1 MARKSN
7 ALIATQAATVVN
19 AVATRPDMNPAMQ
32 AIVGE
37 IGNLFSEA
45 QEASVTAFWQIG
57 QRISMVAQD
66 PDKYLTAAQKA
77 AQVDPT
83 AVLISQFTPT
93 YSIDQLRAAETFYE
107 RYPSERALKRLLE
120 LRSPGNPTWRIST
133 SHVNLLTQIADDEK
147 RAALEE
153 KCAEEALTVKT
164 LATELQEQKGGK
176 TSNGGRPHKAPA
188 GLKNQLHD
196 FVQAVR
202 RFVGRSESLWL
213 GEENLYDAYVNSSP
227 TKREGVPAEHWAEI
241 GELLT
246 KLSDCVG
253 DHVGMYNKALEAL
266 EPADKP
272 AEENDDEEDSDL
284 AASARRAAAA
294 AAAARRKNNITR

>member
-7 ALIATQAATVVN
+7 ALIATQAAKVVN
-19 AVATRPDMNPAMQ
+19 EVQARPEMNKALQ

-37 IGNLFSEA
+37 IDSLFSDA
-45 QEASVTAFWQIG
+45 QEASVTAFWEIG
-57 QRISMVAQD
+57 RRISQVAQD
-66 PDKYLTAAQKA
+66 PDTYLTDAQKA
-77 AQVDPT
+77 AHVDPT
-83 AVLISQFTPT
+83 SVLIAQFTPT
-93 YSIDQLRAAETFYE
+93 YSIEQLRAAETFYE
-107 RYPSERALKRLLE
+107 RYPSERALTRLLA
-120 LRSPGNPTWRIST
+120 LRSPSNPTWRIST
-133 SHVNLLTQIADDEK
+133 SHVNLLTQVADDDK

-153 KCAEEALTVKT
+153 KCAEEGLTVKT

-196 FVQAVR
+196 FLQAMR

-213 GEENLYDAYVNSSP
+213 GEENLYDAYVNASP

-246 KLSDCVG
+246 KLSDCVS
-253 DHVGMYNKALEAL
+253 DHIGMYNKALEAL
-266 EPADKP
+266 EPAEDG
-272 AEENDDEEDSDL
+272 EEGEEEEDADL
-284 AASARRAAAA
+284 TADARRAAAA
-294 AAAARRKNNITR
+294 AAAARRKSNITR